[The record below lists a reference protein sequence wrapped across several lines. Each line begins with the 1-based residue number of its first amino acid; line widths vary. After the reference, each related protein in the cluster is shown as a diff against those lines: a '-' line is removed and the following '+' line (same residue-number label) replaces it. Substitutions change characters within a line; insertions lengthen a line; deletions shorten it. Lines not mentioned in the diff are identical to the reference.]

1 MVRSRLLVMRGVP
14 GRIAG
19 ASVVVDLT
27 LSTITLLFFTLVGI
41 GLLMAHHGESDIAR
55 AIGYCVAGGFVV
67 VVLLCVVQQRGFFGW
82 IIRLAARFARGKA
95 WDNAVG
101 GAEALDEAI
110 LDLYRHR
117 WLLAGNAAGQLA
129 AWMLGAAEVYAA
141 LYFMGYKVSIADALL
156 IESLILATR
165 TAAFFVPGA
174 LGVQEGVLVLL
185 GGMIGLGPEVA
196 LALSLVKRVRE
207 LVIGVPGLLAWQV
220 AEGKNLL
227 SRSARRAAAA
237 CAPEPPA
244 PAASSASR
252 SREAL

>member
-1 MVRSRLLVMRGVP
+1 
-14 GRIAG
+14 
-19 ASVVVDLT
+19 
-27 LSTITLLFFTLVGI
+27 
-41 GLLMAHHGESDIAR
+41 
-55 AIGYCVAGGFVV
+55 
-67 VVLLCVVQQRGFFGW
+67 
-82 IIRLAARFARGKA
+82 
-95 WDNAVG
+95 
-101 GAEALDEAI
+101 
-110 LDLYRHR
+110 
-117 WLLAGNAAGQLA
+117 
-129 AWMLGAAEVYAA
+129 ML
-141 LYFMGYKVSIADALL
+141 
-156 IESLILATR
+156 ESLILATR

-237 CAPEPPA
+237 RAPEPPA
-244 PAASSASR
+244 PTASPAGR